1 MSFDEELQVSAKS
14 FYWYCLLFYYKQAGY
29 LYVFTAKPLPRY
41 SSMFADCLLVREGAI
56 LLGAWG

>member
-29 LYVFTAKPLPRY
+29 LYVSTAKPSPRY